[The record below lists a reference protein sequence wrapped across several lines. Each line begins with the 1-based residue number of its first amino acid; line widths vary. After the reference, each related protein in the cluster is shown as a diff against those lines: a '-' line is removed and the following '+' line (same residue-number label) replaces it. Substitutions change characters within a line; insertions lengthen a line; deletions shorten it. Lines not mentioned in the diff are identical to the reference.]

1 MVDIEKLKKYYKG
14 VIMKKIFTTLTLLF
28 VMGAAAFA
36 QSDLQ
41 PLAKVK
47 VGSASETITLRQLK
61 NRVSAYEKQSR
72 GAAFTVEQRK
82 EVLDSLISEKLVVQ
96 AAQKAGLAVTDSQ
109 ANEYFLQ
116 TISQQVG
123 QPVTEQQFASIV
135 KQQANMSLDDFF
147 KGQVGMNV
155 AEYKLFLK
163 NQLIAQQYIIS
174 LKQNELQN
182 VAPTDAEVR
191 GFYEMNKASFVQS
204 DILKLFLVVVPK
216 GSDAKAAE
224 KKASELFNDLKNK
237 KTTMEKIKA
246 KMQEPNAGYQA
257 GDILLN
263 KNAQAAQQLGIDYES
278 LIALFSKDIGFFSEI
293 NNTDTDYQFYVVR
306 DKYAAKMLD
315 LSDVVQPDT
324 TITVYEYIKTNLAQ
338 QKQMEFLGKAAEEI
352 TNSLKTPENYQMVKT
367 GDALDKLLNW

>member
-1 MVDIEKLKKYYKG
+1 M
-14 VIMKKIFTTLTLLF
+14 MKKIFITLTLLF
-28 VMGAAAFA
+28 VMGVAVFA

-47 VGSASETITLRQLK
+47 VGSASETITLKQLK
-61 NRVSAYEKQSR
+61 SRVSAYEKQSR

-174 LKQNELQN
+174 QKQNELQN

-224 KKASELFNDLKNK
+224 KKATELFNDLKNK

-246 KMQEPNAGYQA
+246 KMQEQNAGYQA

-278 LIALFSKDIGFFSEI
+278 LIALFTKDKGFFSEI

-352 TNSLKTPENYQMVKT
+352 TNSLKTPENYQMIKT